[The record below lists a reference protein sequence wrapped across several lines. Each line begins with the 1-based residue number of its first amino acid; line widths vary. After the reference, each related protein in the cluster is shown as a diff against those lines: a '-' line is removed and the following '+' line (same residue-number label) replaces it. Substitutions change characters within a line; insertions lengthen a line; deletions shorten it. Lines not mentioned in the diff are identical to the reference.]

1 MSHIFNENN
10 CIQWWCL
17 LALMF
22 LSFLLGWF
30 LARYFTK
37 KACQEDLDNCYA
49 ENARLKNN
57 GHVKSHQKAQS
68 TFQDKK
74 GVKAVKTMDRSGVA
88 AGSALNFNSFG
99 SATKEEADDLKKIS
113 GIGPFIE
120 EKLNSIGIYTFSQIS
135 KFTDAD
141 IQQVTELI
149 AFFPGRIL
157 RDDWRGQAETLKDGG
172 QTDFSKRV
180 DNKDVDYGKSEDE
193 RYGHKS

>member
-1 MSHIFNENN
+1 MSNIFNENN

-17 LALMF
+17 LALML
-22 LSFLLGWF
+22 LSFLLGW
-30 LARYFTK
+30 LLSKYFTK
-37 KACQEDLDNCYA
+37 KTYQEDLDNCLS
-49 ENARLKNN
+49 ENKRLKGN
-57 GHVKSHQKAQS
+57 VSKAEKQFAKT
-68 TFQDKK
+68 TFAPKK
-74 GVKAVKTMDRSGVA
+74 VKAVKTMERSGVA
-88 AGSALNFNSFG
+88 ASDDALNFDSFG
-99 SATKEEADDLKKIS
+99 SATKEDADDLKKIS

-141 IQQVTELI
+141 IQQVTDLI

-157 RDDWRGQAETLKDGG
+157 RDDWRGQAKTLKDGG

-180 DNKDVDYGKSEDE
+180 DNKDVDYNKSEDE